1 MSDRPDPVQLEILRN
16 AFTAAAE
23 EMSVAVRRT
32 ARSTTVREMLD
43 YSTAIFHADGRNI
56 AQSALSPMALTLAPC
71 LSELLDHHIPAS
83 DWREGDVVI
92 TNDPYCGSQH
102 LPDIVTFRP
111 VFVDGCRL
119 GFTGTMAHHVD
130 LGGGSPGS
138 YDMTAKEI
146 YAEGV
151 RIPPLRLYRQG
162 RLNEEVLA
170 LLLQN
175 VRQPAVLRGD
185 LMSQIAALDI
195 GERGLRAIA
204 RKYGVPT
211 LVEGAARML
220 DQAEAA
226 MRRVI
231 AALPDGRYE
240 FADCL
245 DDDGVGDRPVYV
257 RLALAIHGDRM
268 RFDFSQSDPQ
278 APAPINCTYN
288 VLRSTIH
295 YVVIAALGHDIPV
308 NSGCFAPI
316 EVVARPG
323 SCVAA
328 IQPAPVVNRIQMAHR
343 IVNTAMGALAQVL
356 PDRIPAAYYGVSYV
370 YMLEAVEGDGS
381 RSIYFDSEVG
391 GWGAEPGRDGAN
403 GFSCG
408 VHNIAAVPIEML
420 ESRHPITFTTFALRP
435 NSGGAGR
442 WRGGLGLVREFT
454 LDAPSGRFAATF
466 DRFRVPPY
474 GLAGGGPGQTGS
486 LTLLRRGVATALR
499 SKVSGVS
506 LEAGD
511 RIRIETAGGGGFG
524 PPAGRPQAAR
534 AGDIA
539 MGYLMP
545 DRAEGG

>member
-1 MSDRPDPVQLEILRN
+1 MTVNPDPVQLEILRN

-43 YSTAIFHADGRNI
+43 YSTAIFHGDGRNI

-71 LSELLDHHIPAS
+71 LMEVLDHHLPAD
-83 DWREGDVVI
+83 DWRVGDVVI

-111 VFVDGCRL
+111 VFVDGRRL

-151 RIPPLRLYRQG
+151 RIPPLRLYREG

-195 GERGLRAIA
+195 GERGLRRIA
-204 RKYGVPT
+204 GKYGVPALT
-211 LVEGAARML
+211 ASAERML

-226 MRRVI
+226 MRRAI
-231 AALPDGRYE
+231 EALPDGVHE
-240 FADCL
+240 FSDCL
-245 DDDGVGDRPVYV
+245 DDDGVGDTPVHL
-257 RLALAIHGDRM
+257 RLTLTIAGDGM
-268 RFDFSQSDPQ
+268 RFDFSNSDPQ
-278 APAPINCTYN
+278 VPAPINCTFN

-295 YVVIAALGHDIPV
+295 YAVIAALGRDIPV
-308 NSGCFAPI
+308 NSGCFQPI
-316 EVVARPG
+316 DVVARPG
-323 SCVAA
+323 TCVAA
-328 IQPAPVVNRIQMAHR
+328 IAPAPVVNRIQMAHR
-343 IVNTAMGALAQVL
+343 IVNVVMGALAKAL

-370 YMLEAVEGDGS
+370 YMLEAVEGDGG

-391 GWGAEPGRDGAN
+391 GWGAEPARDGAN
-403 GFSCG
+403 AFSCG

-420 ESRHPITFTTFALRP
+420 ESRHPITFTTYALRP

-442 WRGGLGLVREFT
+442 TRGGLGLVREFM
-454 LDAPSGRFAATF
+454 LDAPTGTFAATF

-474 GLAGGGPGQTGS
+474 GLAGGQPGMTGS
-486 LTLLRRGVATALR
+486 LTLLRQGDARALR
-499 SKVSGVS
+499 SKVSG
-506 LEAGD
+506 LRLQAGD

-524 PPAGRPQAAR
+524 PPGERPAQAR
-534 AGDIA
+534 AADIA
-539 MGYLMP
+539 AGYLS
-545 DRAEGG
+545 DD